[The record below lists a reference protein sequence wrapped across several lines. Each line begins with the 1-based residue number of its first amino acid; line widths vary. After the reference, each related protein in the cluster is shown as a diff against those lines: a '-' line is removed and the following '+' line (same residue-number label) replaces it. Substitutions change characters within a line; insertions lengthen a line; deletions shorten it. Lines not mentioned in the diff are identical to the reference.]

1 MGVDWNDR
9 QPIYRQIRDRVVAM
23 ILDGTMLVE
32 GADREQLAALGDVRT
47 PSIAD
52 LFVAVVGAA
61 R

>member
-47 PSIAD
+47 PSMAD